1 MMFLPT
7 FWMEPT
13 GHQPKFK
20 TEACK
25 YRPTFQ
31 IGGGGGDYPL
41 DSKTVTP
48 EKETV
53 SVIPSAGY
61 YGLSDVT
68 VNPIPD
74 EYQDITGVTATA
86 GDVLDGKFIVAN
98 NGEMTE
104 GTMPD
109 NGEVTGTI
117 DGIYVDSYPLP
128 VGFVDGGSV
137 TLSNSIEL
145 ILGTI

>member
-20 TEACK
+20 TESCK
-25 YRPTFQ
+25 YKPIFQ
-31 IGGGGGDYPL
+31 IGGGGGDYSL
-41 DSKTVTP
+41 ESKTVTP
-48 EKETV
+48 EKATI

-86 GDVLDGKFIVAN
+86 GDVLDGKFIVTN
-98 NGEMTE
+98 SGELTE

>member
-1 MMFLPT
+1 MSFTPLFRMGKVGF
-7 FWMEPT
+7 
-13 GHQPKFK
+13 
-20 TEACK
+20 
-25 YRPTFQ
+25 RPDFQ
-31 IGGGGGDYPL
+31 IGGGGGEHPL
-41 DSKTVTP
+41 ESKTVTP
-48 EKETV
+48 EKETI
-53 SVIPSAGY
+53 SVVPSAGF

-74 EYQDITGVTATA
+74 EYQDVTGVTAEA
-86 GDVLDGKFIVAN
+86 QDVLDGKFIVTN
-98 NGEMTE
+98 SGELTE

>member
-1 MMFLPT
+1 MMFLPV
-7 FWMEPT
+7 FWLEPT

-20 TEACK
+20 TESCK
-25 YRPTFQ
+25 YKPIFQ
-31 IGGGGGDYPL
+31 IGGGGGDYSL
-41 DSKTVTP
+41 ESKTVTP
-48 EKETV
+48 EKATI

-86 GDVLDGKFIVAN
+86 GDVLDGKFIVTN
-98 NGEMTE
+98 SGELTE